1 MKKINKTISSPEE
14 LNKSLQYSSPITWI
28 ILGLTILLL
37 VGLFSWSIVY
47 KLKLKISGQASVNKG
62 IVSLKIDESSLDK
75 LKTNQK
81 VYIANQEGFIVSID
95 ENKQPV
101 VSGFNLIDGEYEY
114 EIVLDEIRPINFLFG

>member
-101 VSGFNLIDGEYEY
+101 VSSFNLIDGEYEY
-114 EIVLDEIRPINFLFG
+114 EILLDEIRPINFLFG